1 MDSRRLKTFLIAVLA
16 VVALAVGIFTVRDS
30 VSRNY
35 ISEDMINNA
44 AELLLQRGIVLDG
57 DVIDRRIIK
66 SANVLYAEFDRYEY
80 CLAVARHLSGSGRGA
95 MRLLPDGCE
104 IISQNKDVTSFDG
117 VFNISYKT
125 DAIIPQEFAA
135 IDAGDAAS
143 AEKVARAY
151 IGADSGGYIGQS
163 DDKLSYRLISVGY
176 DGVSGTYMLSYA
188 QTYDKVELGGF
199 ELELYIREE
208 ELVGAEGRWCF
219 AYPARSYSSQ
229 IIDVINI
236 LFKEREYVAGLNS
249 VKSRTVEEIKRL
261 YLIYE
266 SSDLCTVYF
275 TPGYRIEYE
284 GGEAR
289 MYNAVSGES
298 YAD

>member
-1 MDSRRLKTFLIAVLA
+1 MDSRRLKTFLIVVLA
-16 VVALAVGIFTVRDS
+16 AVALAVGVFTVRDS

-35 ISEDMINNA
+35 ISEDMINDA
-44 AELLLQRGIVLDG
+44 AALLLDSGIVLDS

-66 SANVLYAEFDRYEY
+66 SASVLYAEFDRYEY
-80 CLAVARHLSGSGRGA
+80 CLAVAKHLSGSARGA

-125 DAIIPQEFAA
+125 DAVIPQEFSAT
-135 IDAGDAAS
+135 DTGDIAS
-143 AEKVARAY
+143 AEKAAKRY

-163 DDKLSYRLISVGY
+163 DDKLSYRLLRAGY
-176 DGVSGTYMLSYA
+176 DSDSGVYMLRYC
-188 QTYDKVELGGF
+188 QTYEGVELGGF
-199 ELELYIREE
+199 ELELYIKGE

-229 IIDVINI
+229 ITDVINI
-236 LFKEREYVAGLNS
+236 LFKEREYIADLNS
-249 VKSRTVEEIKRL
+249 IKDRTVKEIKRL

-266 SSDLCTVYF
+266 SSDLCGVYF
-275 TPGYRIEYE
+275 TPGYLIEYE

-289 MYNAVSGES
+289 MYNAVNREM
-298 YAD
+298 YAE